1 MSVRR
6 SATWALLAL
15 STLTVIRAPV
25 ARAAAPPQ
33 SPQDAILQKVK
44 IDQKIGDPLP
54 LDAAFKDST
63 GKDVELGDYFK
74 DKPVILTMV
83 YYECPMLCT
92 LVLNGLVRALR
103 PLSLS
108 IGKDFEVV
116 TVSFNPKEGPELA
129 AAKKKS
135 YLDSYRR
142 DGAGAGWHFLTG
154 GEESIH
160 RLTNALGF
168 HYAFDPERGEYAHG
182 AAIML
187 ATPDGHIARYFFGVE
202 YPSNDVR
209 LGLVEASAGN
219 VGSVVDQL
227 LLLCYHYD
235 PSTGRYTA
243 LTLSTLRV
251 GGLITLVGLV
261 GFIVV
266 MTRRERGNR
275 RRRT

>member
-1 MSVRR
+1 MSAHRPVTWELLTLSVLTII
-6 SATWALLAL
+6 SAPAAL
-15 STLTVIRAPV
+15 
-25 ARAAAPPQ
+25 AAAPLK
-33 SPQDAILQKVK
+33 SPQDAILQQVK

-63 GKDVELGDYFK
+63 GRDVRLGDYFK
-74 DKPVILTMV
+74 DKPVIVTMV

-142 DGAGAGWHFLTG
+142 DGGGAGWHFLTG
-154 GEESIH
+154 DEHSIH
-160 RLTNALGF
+160 RLTDALGF

-209 LGLVEASAGN
+209 LALVEASAGT
-219 VGSVVDQL
+219 VGTVVDQL

-243 LTLSTLRV
+243 LTLGTLRV
-251 GGLITLVGLV
+251 GGLITLMGLV
-261 GFIVV
+261 GFIGF
-266 MTRRERGNR
+266 MTRRERTAR
-275 RRRT
+275 RRDT